1 MARTYQWSP
10 KVAAII
16 ATLPMRDGQVSLRD
30 PALWALIETH
40 EATQLPLEVIAYLVR
55 MAYVTADEQAIERL
69 CVVLWD
75 RAASRVAYYARAYSQ
90 RLQRSVTVEDVTVE
104 VFEILCRRLR
114 SAEGITFY
122 EAIFVEGIKL
132 LTLDKVRRL
141 KDEPL
146 ESLAVQSPDGD
157 EEEQRDLVDPEA
169 IDPQAHA
176 EQTEARGILSTELG
190 ARLRGLREPEYQT
203 ALLLMQGLSET
214 AIAGRLGVT
223 TRTITNHKAAI
234 RRLLADFSP

>member
-16 ATLPMRDGQVSLRD
+16 ESLPMHNGQVSLRD
-30 PALWALIETH
+30 PVLWTLVETYD
-40 EATQLPLEVIAYLVR
+40 AAQLPLEVVAYLAR
-55 MAYVTADEQAIERL
+55 LAYATADEQAIDRL
-69 CVVLWD
+69 FDVLWE
-75 RAASRVAYYARAYSQ
+75 RAAPRVAYYARAYSQ
-90 RLQRSVTVEDVTVE
+90 RLQRSITVEDVTVE
-104 VFEILCRRLR
+104 VFEILFRRLR

-122 EAIFVEGIKL
+122 EAIFVEGLKL

-157 EEEQRDLVDPEA
+157 EEEQRDLPDPEA
-169 IDPQAHA
+169 VDPQVQA
-176 EQTEARGILSTELG
+176 EQSEAHGILSTELG

-234 RRLLADFSP
+234 RRLLADFNA